1 MLDKIYGRS
10 SKVIK
15 GKRMDDLIRVYEDLE
30 KTLKTIRDTAGEDGN
45 STYPINVRKLIEQ
58 LSRSKKRLERKIGNK
73 ILLKRQNLKRR
84 IKRFADSI

>member
-30 KTLKTIRDTAGEDGN
+30 KTLKTIRDTAGEDGG
-45 STYPINVRKLIEQ
+45 SSYPINVRKLIEQ

-73 ILLKRQNLKRR
+73 ILLERQNLKRR